1 MQKERQSRR
10 SITFGAEQALRRAL
24 DEGIDLQELVS
35 VDPAFIEKDAT
46 IFDIAALYALSRP
59 KDQYSEDELVV
70 LSSNMLS
77 YLCDAIASMSDE
89 EVDLPTLERVL
100 ATQFERFQDNAGLY
114 LESQREGFAAKIRAI
129 LRPLGNVLE
138 QYSEL
143 NELNEAVHAFDRA
156 LRKGTM
162 LENSKCV
169 GLAPTPGARI
179 TA

>member
-1 MQKERQSRR
+1 
-10 SITFGAEQALRRAL
+10 
-24 DEGIDLQELVS
+24 
-35 VDPAFIEKDAT
+35 
-46 IFDIAALYALSRP
+46 
-59 KDQYSEDELVV
+59 
-70 LSSNMLS
+70 MLS

-89 EVDLPTLERVL
+89 EVDLPTLEQVL

-114 LESQREGFAAKIRAI
+114 LESQREGFAAKIEEI

-162 LENSKCV
+162 LENSKRV
-169 GLAPTPGARI
+169 GSAPTPGARI